1 MTKRILVMGLPG
13 AGKTYLA
20 QHIVE
25 HLQADKKRV
34 GWLNADDVRKK
45 YDDWDFSEAG
55 RIRQSKRMRE
65 LADAMTDCD
74 FVICDFVA
82 PLVEMRNNFK
92 ADWTIWVDTIREGRY
107 ADTNAMF
114 VEPEVY
120 DFRVTV
126 QKAETWGEF
135 IAGHILDDRRRPV
148 FDWKKETVQML
159 GRWQPW
165 HDGHRALFE
174 RLLAKTGQVII
185 QVRDVQGWQGSNP
198 FEVAKVKGFIKRDL
212 DPLYQGQYEIQV
224 VPNIVHIGWGRG
236 ARPESPNDR
245 LCKELLDLF
254 VVVFV
259 KDAAEE
265 QDAIVSQLLIYDINF
280 FVFNFFLFRSGVK
293 RLAKC
298 WLDKEYCLP
307 YIKFG

>member
-1 MTKRILVMGLPG
+1 MTQRILIMGLPG

-20 QHIVE
+20 QALKQYLETNGDLLKVNPGRVMNYEGIP
-25 HLQADKKRV
+25 DPNFMRV
-34 GWLNADDVRKK
+34 GVDWFNADDIRKK
-45 YDDWDFSEAG
+45 YNDWDFSKEG
-55 RIRQSKRMRE
+55 RIRQSLRMFQFAIE
-65 LADAMTDCD
+65 CTGE

-92 ADWTIWVDTIREGRY
+92 ADWTIWVDTIDKGRY
-107 ADTNAMF
+107 EDTNKAF
-114 VEPEVY
+114 TPPEVY
-120 DFRVTV
+120 DFRVTE
-126 QKAETWGEF
+126 QNAEKWAEF
-135 IAGHILDDRRRPV
+135 IGEHILSNRRRPE

-198 FEVAKVKGFIKRDL
+198 FEVEKVKGFIRRDL

-236 ARPESPNDR
+236 VGYTAGEETFDKSITDISATKIR
-245 LCKELLDLF
+245 KELGLD
-254 VVVFV
+254 
-259 KDAAEE
+259 
-265 QDAIVSQLLIYDINF
+265 
-280 FVFNFFLFRSGVK
+280 
-293 RLAKC
+293 
-298 WLDKEYCLP
+298 
-307 YIKFG
+307 